1 MTTVLPTR
9 LTVAQTERAR
19 ELQTLGLTFAGIARW
34 MELDRHAVS
43 KALQDA

>member
-1 MTTVLPTR
+1 MTIHPTP
-9 LTVAQTERAR
+9 LTAAQTERAR

-43 KALQDA
+43 RALQDA